1 MCYQR
6 VLKAPKNTQK
16 LLKLDTQSLESF
28 KMILGSYGTGWTAI
42 LATPPKK
49 QSPRHGGGD
58 KKNRVQ
64 ELPPC
69 LGLCFFWG
77 GGKNSDPPCS
87 SSENTQNA
95 LERLHNTREI
105 WQQLCSVC
113 MS

>member
-1 MCYQR
+1 MVQGGPLFLPPPQKNR
-6 VLKAPKNTQK
+6 VP
-16 LLKLDTQSLESF
+16 D
-28 KMILGSYGTGWTAI
+28 M
-42 LATPPKK
+42 
-49 QSPRHGGGD
+49 GGD
-58 KKNRVQ
+58 TNRVQ

-69 LGLCFFWG
+69 LGLCFFGG